1 MSASES
7 PLPWSQKVKTKSLN
21 SVKYGVFGNRDKDG
35 KWQVQFKIIN
45 NIKIYNQGLYAS
57 SSLSAH

>member
-1 MSASES
+1 MPSNIIGCAILVAVSWVAFELWRGASES

-35 KWQVQFKIIN
+35 K
-45 NIKIYNQGLYAS
+45 
-57 SSLSAH
+57 